1 MPGRPRQEWCCKAE
15 ASLDYTDRF
24 RPVQN
29 TEGVAFFEKKMSKT
43 EKENITIQY
52 VIKGG

>member
-29 TEGVAFFEKKMSKT
+29 TEGVAFEKKCQKLKKKILLYNM
-43 EKENITIQY
+43 
-52 VIKGG
+52 